1 MQQKHCNTTLQ
12 HGTATND
19 TLQHRVRSPIDLTSS
34 TCNNDTAT
42 RHCNTVLLQRHC
54 NKQHAATQSEEPCRS
69 DLHHMQQR
77 HCNNDTATRH
87 CNTTLQH
94 DTATRHYNNN
104 TLQHRVRNPVH
115 LTSIQQRYCNTTL
128 QHGTATRH
136 CNRQHAATQSK
147 EPYRSDLHGGGGKIK

>member
-1 MQQKHCNTTLQ
+1 VQQKHCNTTLQ

-87 CNTTLQH
+87 WNTTLQH
-94 DTATRHYNNN
+94 DTATRLQQQHAA
-104 TLQHRVRNPVH
+104 TQSEKPCTSDLHPTTILQHD
-115 LTSIQQRYCNTTL
+115 
-128 QHGTATRH
+128 TATRH
-136 CNRQHAATQSK
+136 CNTALQQTTRCNT
-147 EPYRSDLHGGGGKIK
+147 E